1 MGGLGTLKYAFKYP
15 HHFAGAAAQQPAMV
29 CGDDATVLPLEIDQM
44 ATNSEDNIETY
55 GAATMAETDRDFFR
69 GFISPIAMC
78 LDNAAAIRESGV
90 KIFLDVGDRDFLG
103 LANAAE
109 LMHRVLW
116 EQRIEHEYHL
126 VHLGDHAGS
135 SWRNRGPE
143 AMDFL
148 FRTMDNAL
156 DPVDPLSAEERA
168 YAEWVAKGRPADEPQ
183 PPMSEED
190 MAALTKLA
198 PFSDKMPAFTSASA
212 PPGTRAQPTD
222 GPTEI
227 MGHPWRAKL

>member
-15 HHFAGAAAQQPAMV
+15 HLFAGAAAQQPAMV

-78 LDNAAAIRESGV
+78 LDNATAIRESGV
-90 KIFLDVGDRDFLG
+90 KIYLDVGDRDFLG

-148 FRTMDNAL
+148 FRTMDK
-156 DPVDPLSAEERA
+156 PS
-168 YAEWVAKGRPADEPQ
+168 
-183 PPMSEED
+183 
-190 MAALTKLA
+190 
-198 PFSDKMPAFTSASA
+198 
-212 PPGTRAQPTD
+212 TRS
-222 GPTEI
+222 I
-227 MGHPWRAKL
+227 L

>member
-15 HHFAGAAAQQPAMV
+15 HLFAGAAAQQPAMV

-78 LDNAAAIRESGV
+78 LDHAAAIRESGV
-90 KIFLDVGDRDFLG
+90 KIYLDVGDRDFLG

-156 DPVDPLSAEERA
+156 DPVDPLTAEERVLPA
-168 YAEWVAKGRPADEPQ
+168 VTQALRVATDLALQRMKVTELSFRTSSQQLEDCPNFEVIAEHAE
-183 PPMSEED
+183 
-190 MAALTKLA
+190 LT
-198 PFSDKMPAFTSASA
+198 
-212 PPGTRAQPTD
+212 
-222 GPTEI
+222 
-227 MGHPWRAKL
+227 